1 MGSHSLYVAALTAHA
16 VPASSPAVGSPA
28 GTTTFEAGAAGLLAR
43 GVLLPVCL
51 SKDTAEL
58 AQATQL
64 SLADA
69 DAPPSGSSRRSSSSG
84 GPPCDAGTLIALSR
98 DQPGL
103 VQVKFSR
110 LRPFF
115 SPGRARATAAPR
127 LFGSSQF

>member
-1 MGSHSLYVAALTAHA
+1 

-28 GTTTFEAGAAGLLAR
+28 GTTTLEADAAGLLAR

-69 DAPPSGSSRRSSSSG
+69 DAPPSGSSRSRSSSSG

-98 DQPGL
+98 DRPGL

-115 SPGRARATAAPR
+115 SRA
-127 LFGSSQF
+127 GSCYRCTPLVWVESVLGFRFVGGCMHL